1 MDKAALK
8 ASPVPPILPFSNNI
22 SAIDAGCPPAALL
35 SRKALITRHGTPYR
49 ETKALDMI
57 PIVIGGAFSVGPS

>member
-1 MDKAALK
+1 M
-8 ASPVPPILPFSNNI
+8 PPILPFPYQL
-22 SAIDAGCPPAALL
+22 SAIDAGCPPAALP

-57 PIVIGGAFSVGPS
+57 PIVIGGAFKVGPS